1 MRAGDVYYTKTSS
14 KWLRP
19 NEIVRVIQV
28 SDNSVHYSY
37 RSTKYMITYEIRI
50 SRFRDETEPTPKTML
65 KQKLRR
71 LD

>member
-1 MRAGDVYYTKTSS
+1 MRAGDVYYTKISS
-14 KWLRP
+14 RWLRP

-37 RSTKYMITYEIRI
+37 RSIKYMITYEIMI

-71 LD
+71 LE